1 MIRPLTCICMLLAGG
16 SGLYLYQSKH
26 RAQMLDREIEQ
37 TLKAADTA
45 RDRIGVLRGEWAL
58 LNEPERLAALS
69 QAHLKLKSLAP
80 SQFVTIAELGALLP
94 PPAAPGAAQASG
106 EEEPPLPP
114 APVAD
119 ALPQPPVPA
128 MPPVAPLGALSL
140 RNLPMPA
147 HPVVVAAKAPPSRP
161 VLTHPVFAP
170 VLDVSASS
178 IVTAAAPRP
187 APARLAP
194 SASASAVA
202 PAASARSGAPAAAG
216 LSIGESVARTA
227 HLQDWTQPAGAT
239 GPTLPAYNP
248 PAHGQ
253 TSYSQASPSALGGT
267 RPLLPPPV
275 PVGSPMA
282 ASVASAR

>member
-69 QAHLKLKSLAP
+69 QAHLKLKTLAP
-80 SQFVTIAELGALLP
+80 SQFVTVAELGVLLP
-94 PPAAPGAAQASG
+94 PPVVPG

-114 APVAD
+114 ALVAD
-119 ALPQPPVPA
+119 ALPQPPAPA
-128 MPPVAPLGALSL
+128 MPPVAPLGALLL

-147 HPVVVAAKAPPSRP
+147 HSVAVAAKTPLPRP
-161 VLTHPVFAP
+161 VSAHPVLAP
-170 VLDVSASS
+170 VVDVSTSP
-178 IVTAAAPRP
+178 IVTAATPRP
-187 APARLAP
+187 ASARLAP
-194 SASASAVA
+194 PVSAGATP

-216 LSIGESVARTA
+216 LSIGESVARAA
-227 HLQDWTQPAGAT
+227 HLQDGAQPAGAT

-248 PAHGQ
+248 PAHNQ
-253 TSYSQASPSALGGT
+253 TSYSQASPSALGGV

-275 PVGSPMA
+275 PIGSAMA

>member
-26 RAQMLDREIEQ
+26 RAQMLDREIGQ

-58 LNEPERLAALS
+58 LNEPERLATLS

-94 PPAAPGAAQASG
+94 APVATGAAQAPG
-106 EEEPPLPP
+106 EGEPPLPP

-128 MPPVAPLGALSL
+128 MPPVA
-140 RNLPMPA
+140 LPMPA
-147 HPVVVAAKAPPSRP
+147 HPVVVAAKAPPPRP
-161 VLTHPVFAP
+161 VLAHPVFAP
-170 VLDVSASS
+170 VLDVSTSS
-178 IVTAAAPRP
+178 IVTAAAPKP

-194 SASASAVA
+194 SASASAA
-202 PAASARSGAPAAAG
+202 PPAASAHSSAPAAAG
-216 LSIGESVARTA
+216 LSIGESVARMA
-227 HLQDWTQPAGAT
+227 RLQDGTQPAGAM

-248 PAHGQ
+248 PAHRQ
-253 TSYSQASPSALGGT
+253 TSHSQAGPSALGGI

>member
-26 RAQMLDREIEQ
+26 RAQMLDREIGQ

-58 LNEPERLAALS
+58 LNEPERLATLS

-94 PPAAPGAAQASG
+94 APVATGAAQAPG
-106 EEEPPLPP
+106 EGEPPLPP

-128 MPPVAPLGALSL
+128 MPPVA
-140 RNLPMPA
+140 LPMPA
-147 HPVVVAAKAPPSRP
+147 HPVVVAAKAPPPRP
-161 VLTHPVFAP
+161 VLAHPVFAP
-170 VLDVSASS
+170 VLDVSTSS

-194 SASASAVA
+194 SASASAA
-202 PAASARSGAPAAAG
+202 PPAASAHSSAPAAAG
-216 LSIGESVARTA
+216 LSIGESVARMA
-227 HLQDWTQPAGAT
+227 HLQDGTQPVGAT
-239 GPTLPAYNP
+239 GPALPAYNP
-248 PAHGQ
+248 PAHRQ
-253 TSYSQASPSALGGT
+253 TSYSQASPSALGGI
-267 RPLLPPPV
+267 RQLLPPPV

>member
-69 QAHLKLKSLAP
+69 QAHLKLKTLAP
-80 SQFVTIAELGALLP
+80 SQFVTVAELSVLLP
-94 PPAAPGAAQASG
+94 PPVVPG
-106 EEEPPLPP
+106 EEGPPLPP
-114 APVAD
+114 ALVAD
-119 ALPQPPVPA
+119 ALPQPPAPA
-128 MPPVAPLGALSL
+128 MPPVAPLGALLL

-147 HPVVVAAKAPPSRP
+147 HPEAVAAKTPLPRP
-161 VLTHPVFAP
+161 VSAHPVLAP
-170 VLDVSASS
+170 VVDVSTSP
-178 IVTAAAPRP
+178 IVTAATPRP
-187 APARLAP
+187 ASARLAP
-194 SASASAVA
+194 PVSAGAAP

-216 LSIGESVARTA
+216 LSIGESVARA
-227 HLQDWTQPAGAT
+227 ARLQDGAQPAGAT

-248 PAHGQ
+248 PAHNQ
-253 TSYSQASPSALGGT
+253 TSYSQASPSALGGV

-275 PVGSPMA
+275 PIGSAMA